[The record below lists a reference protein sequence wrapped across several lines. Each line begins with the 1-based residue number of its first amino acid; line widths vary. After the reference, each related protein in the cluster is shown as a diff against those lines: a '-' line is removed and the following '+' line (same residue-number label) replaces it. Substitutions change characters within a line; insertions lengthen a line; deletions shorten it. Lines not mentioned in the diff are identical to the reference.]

1 MILALID
8 KVTTGTLSLGIFI
21 WNVAPIVYIAA
32 TSGTG
37 GLAFRW
43 QDTAAVIDISDII
56 HSFDYDKSSSAS
68 RFIKGKSR
76 NHKKLLK
83 YFYGATT
90 SGFKVSLS
98 SAGLPVIFFSYSKDL
113 LVIVL
118 LLFIL
123 LRLAFSIASS
133 FSTIF

>member
-1 MILALID
+1 MTNQVLLHD
-8 KVTTGTLSLGIFI
+8 SLKVNQEI
-21 WNVAPIVYIAA
+21 Y
-32 TSGTG
+32 
-37 GLAFRW
+37 
-43 QDTAAVIDISDII
+43 
-56 HSFDYDKSSSAS
+56 
-68 RFIKGKSR
+68 
-76 NHKKLLK
+76 KKLLK

>member
-43 QDTAAVIDISDII
+43 QDTAAVINISDII
-56 HSFDYDKSSSAS
+56 YSFDYDKSSSAS

-76 NHKKLLK
+76 NLQKI
-83 YFYGATT
+83 TQ
-90 SGFKVSLS
+90 
-98 SAGLPVIFFSYSKDL
+98 IFLWSNNFW
-113 LVIVL
+113 V
-118 LLFIL
+118 
-123 LRLAFSIASS
+123 
-133 FSTIF
+133 